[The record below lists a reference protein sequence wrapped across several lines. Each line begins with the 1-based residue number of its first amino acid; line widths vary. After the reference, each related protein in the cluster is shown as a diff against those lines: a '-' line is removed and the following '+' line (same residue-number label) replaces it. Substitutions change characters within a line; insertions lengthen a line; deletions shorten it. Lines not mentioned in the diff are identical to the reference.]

1 MRGKLEK
8 RFFYL
13 YTGEAMAAVI
23 FFIISFIWNK
33 VFAHLHL
40 YSLYSFWISFFLLE
54 FLLFQGS
61 VYWFAKWK
69 RLKKENT
76 AITPAY
82 IVQRLKNIKKWNT
95 LFIIISPFMLFVDLV
110 RWYPSVPATGLYI
123 AGFIYVF
130 AILEYIN
137 YFHIQ
142 LSYDNFSDMKYLLK
156 SKKLKK
162 SCLRKDF
169 ERLG

>member
-1 MRGKLEK
+1 
-8 RFFYL
+8 
-13 YTGEAMAAVI
+13 MAAVI

-76 AITPAY
+76 AITPVY

-95 LFIIISPFMLFVDLV
+95 LFIIISPFMFVVDLV
-110 RWYPSVPATGLYI
+110 R
-123 AGFIYVF
+123 
-130 AILEYIN
+130 
-137 YFHIQ
+137 
-142 LSYDNFSDMKYLLK
+142 
-156 SKKLKK
+156 
-162 SCLRKDF
+162 
-169 ERLG
+169 